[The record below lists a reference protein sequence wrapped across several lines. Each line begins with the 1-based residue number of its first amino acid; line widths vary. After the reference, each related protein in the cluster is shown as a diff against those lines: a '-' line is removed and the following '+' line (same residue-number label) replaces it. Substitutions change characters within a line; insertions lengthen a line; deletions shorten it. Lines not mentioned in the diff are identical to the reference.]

1 MNISRM
7 VSPLTTSLVTSLL
20 LAAGILTAG
29 PIGCGS
35 HPIKPEGENVKIT
48 RDEADED
55 CREIGPVE
63 GRNTSVKGTFEQA
76 LEDLKIDAA
85 RKGANFVK
93 IGATSGT
100 GTAVHGVA
108 YFCP

>member
-1 MNISRM
+1 MREPRIGLIS
-7 VSPLTTSLVTSLL
+7 SLVLGAI
-20 LAAGILTAG
+20 LAAGLV
-29 PIGCGS
+29 GCGS
-35 HPIKPEGENVKIT
+35 HPIKPESENVKIT
-48 RDEADED
+48 RDDADED

-63 GRNTSVKGTFEQA
+63 GRNSSVKGTFEQA

>member
-1 MNISRM
+1 MREPRIGLIS
-7 VSPLTTSLVTSLL
+7 SLVLGAS
-20 LAAGILTAG
+20 LAAGLV
-29 PIGCGS
+29 GCGS
-35 HPIKPEGENVKIT
+35 HPIKPESENVKIT
-48 RDEADED
+48 RDDADED

-63 GRNTSVKGTFEQA
+63 GRNSSVKGTFDQA

-93 IGATSGT
+93 IGATSGP

>member
-1 MNISRM
+1 MRRLISAL
-7 VSPLTTSLVTSLL
+7 VLVAGLT
-20 LAAGILTAG
+20 
-29 PIGCGS
+29 GCSS

-48 RDEADED
+48 RDEADDD

-63 GRNTSVKGTFEQA
+63 GRNSSVKGTFEQA
-76 LEDLKIDAA
+76 LEDLKLDAA

>member
-1 MNISRM
+1 MRESRIGLISA
-7 VSPLTTSLVTSLL
+7 LVLGAS
-20 LAAGILTAG
+20 LAAGLA
-29 PIGCGS
+29 GCGS
-35 HPIKPEGENVKIT
+35 HPIKPQGENVKIT
-48 RDEADED
+48 RDDADDD

-63 GRNTSVKGTFEQA
+63 GRNSSVKGTFEQA